1 MEERTNDKGEKVKYL
16 NNVMT
21 LTDPLLYTQPVTVTS
36 SLRWSPDT
44 PIMEYS
50 CSEEIYD
57 KHLQESGLQLPDFS
71 QGQ

>member
-1 MEERTNDKGEKVKYL
+1 
-16 NNVMT
+16 MT